1 MENQIETKTDPELVL
16 LLQNAH
22 EQIRLNEQNIRIILN
37 EANARLE
44 RHRAQEAELSK
55 NDDENKPTA

>member
-55 NDDENKPTA
+55 NGDENK

>member
-1 MENQIETKTDPELVL
+1 MENQIETKTDTELVL

-55 NDDENKPTA
+55 NGDENK